1 MSITVKI
8 DKKINAELEK
18 MIAKLLIE
26 KGIKISKK
34 KALEAAIKFA
44 LKNKTS
50 FLKELGIEENKISVE
65 DDIAWKLLNKPKK
78 WGIKDASI
86 SIDRVLYGGE

>member
-44 LKNKTS
+44 LKNKSS